1 MIEPWLA
8 EMDTEMS
15 SVSRGL
21 LDRKPAGDGGQCA
34 EWGPLSDI
42 FFYQTLDGP
51 DQTGQSLGLIFF
63 IKIGELYEL
72 NSKVLFFQ
80 MLLVDFRETLD
91 FLVSG

>member
-8 EMDTEMS
+8 ESGYWD
-15 SVSRGL
+15 VFRVWGF
-21 LDRKPAGDGGQCA
+21 LDWKPAGDAGQCA

-42 FFYQTLDGP
+42 CSLDDS

-63 IKIGELYEL
+63 VKIRELDEL

-80 MLLVDFRETLD
+80 MLLVDSRETLD